1 VTIPAMERPCPRTD
15 GFCLIRRSDLAP
27 RTIPGMLRTGKS
39 AEQMPKT
46 SAAVAVLFPVG
57 GASCGMGPYQ
67 LGAPPGPAGGPYPG
81 GTPNPGGGPYPGP
94 GGGPYPGGGGGG
106 GRGGGPASERAGSEG
121 GPVPGCD
128 GCPDQRGS
136 SRTGQIWRANP
147 TGMTRRQQHPP
158 NAADQVPER
167 HRCSRGRPTRTCTHP
182 GHSARTGN
190 RSRGGSLALAHGI
203 EWQTVPR
210 LAVPIARRG
219 PSTLVACCARR
230 TLWISRACTHRLDI
244 RSPPREHQA
253 APAQREST
261 CFPCD
266 HPDKVS

>member
-39 AEQMPKT
+39 AEQSPKT

-106 GRGGGPASERAGSEG
+106 GGGG
-121 GPVPGCD
+121 
-128 GCPDQRGS
+128 
-136 SRTGQIWRANP
+136 
-147 TGMTRRQQHPP
+147 
-158 NAADQVPER
+158 
-167 HRCSRGRPTRTCTHP
+167 
-182 GHSARTGN
+182 
-190 RSRGGSLALAHGI
+190 
-203 EWQTVPR
+203 
-210 LAVPIARRG
+210 
-219 PSTLVACCARR
+219 
-230 TLWISRACTHRLDI
+230 
-244 RSPPREHQA
+244 
-253 APAQREST
+253 
-261 CFPCD
+261 
-266 HPDKVS
+266 